1 MNNELRKYLTV
12 QLVVPSALGE
22 RVLRIMPEDVDAC
35 LSDDGIMHQANE
47 VLRAAGSEVRI
58 CSTIEQQDGKW
69 ETKVI

>member
-22 RVLRIMPEDVDAC
+22 RVLRIMPDDVEAC
-35 LSDDGIMHQANE
+35 LSPEGIMHAANE
-47 VLRAAGSEVRI
+47 ALRAAGSEVRI
-58 CSTIEQQDGKW
+58 CSTMEQADGKW